1 MKAKSVN
8 ELIGHKKAING
19 SLIQHLSPRFR
30 SKTHLCT
37 KLKLGLGLWGFE
49 GITHL

>member
-30 SKTHLCT
+30 SKTHLC
-37 KLKLGLGLWGFE
+37 KYIAEIRARLV
-49 GITHL
+49 GI